1 MKYTIVNTDILHN
14 GTHYKQGGVYDLDEK
29 TAKALAK
36 NLQKAAEEEP
46 AADAPTATE
55 NSVNKRTGGKK

>member
-14 GTHYKQGGVYDLDEK
+14 GTHYKQGQVYELDEK
-29 TAKALAK
+29 IARALLK
-36 NLQKAAEEEP
+36 NLQKAAEEESATEAP
-46 AADAPTATE
+46 AATE